1 MFRSPDP
8 RAGWHLKIDTD
19 LNRHSNAETN
29 LRHHQKRN
37 QKVPRPH
44 DAYSTPSTFDLLN
57 VSNPLA
63 YNNNLETETSS
74 PQIKNVYI
82 SSNPFS
88 IGDLSCQPVLQS
100 SGSSS
105 QLLLDTAASSQNLK
119 TASTAASSQYLEAA
133 SPAANSKYLE
143 AAFSAANSQYMEA
156 ASSAASSQYL
166 EAASSSANFQ
176 YQAAASSAASS
187 QYLEAASSEAN
198 SQFLEVA
205 SFAANSQYLEA
216 VPFSK
221 FKMEASRTQL
231 QKEGSSCSQYELE
244 AMTMKASSARSRF
257 PLRTRSKLP
266 FGVKYSS
273 KLLLEAENS
282 PKFPFGAD
290 NSPEF
295 PIKADTDLEFP
306 LKADNS
312 PKLAREAD
320 NYAEFILEPDI
331 FSNFVLG
338 VDNNPVIHHRGE
350 TSAHIQVSPNGNPIL
365 FNSSISPI
373 QQVETRTSRM
383 NLTSTSETDRLE
395 YIEENTTARETQ
407 QLDCKENKFKVN
419 EINLQTFGQLHT
431 VRTRK
436 LWNGKTTIRLKLS
449 L

>member
-63 YNNNLETETSS
+63 YNNNLETVTSS
-74 PQIKNVYI
+74 RIKNVHI

-88 IGDLSCQPVLQS
+88 MGDLSCQPVLQS

-176 YQAAASSAASS
+176 YQEAASSAASS

-221 FKMEASRTQL
+221 FKMEASRSQL

-273 KLLLEAENS
+273 KFLLEAENS
-282 PKFPFGAD
+282 PKFPFGAV

-295 PIKADTDLEFP
+295 PIKSDTDLEFP

-320 NYAEFILEPDI
+320 NYAEFILEPEI
-331 FSNFVLG
+331 FSDFVIG
-338 VDNNPVIHHRGE
+338 VDNSPVIHHRGE

-365 FNSSISPI
+365 LNSSISPI
-373 QQVETRTSRM
+373 QQVVETRTSRM

-419 EINLQTFGQLHT
+419 EINLQTFGQLQ
-431 VRTRK
+431 
-436 LWNGKTTIRLKLS
+436 
-449 L
+449 